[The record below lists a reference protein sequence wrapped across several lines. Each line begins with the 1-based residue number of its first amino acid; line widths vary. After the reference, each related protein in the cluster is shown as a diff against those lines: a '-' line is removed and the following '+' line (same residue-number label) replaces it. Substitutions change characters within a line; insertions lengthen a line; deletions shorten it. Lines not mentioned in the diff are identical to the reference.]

1 MKFDHM
7 FHDSPDKVF
16 TTVIMVFIQLDH
28 DDEPHK
34 EILL

>member
-7 FHDSPDKVF
+7 FYDGPDKVF
-16 TTVIMVFIQLDH
+16 TTILMIFIQWDH
-28 DDEPHK
+28 DDELHK